1 MKRRMTNGCCKKG
14 LGKGLDAL
22 FESYREEIGAKQD
35 DSLVQEIKIN
45 DIDPNP
51 DQPRKQF
58 DEESITELADS
69 IRVHGVVQPVIVRHS
84 GSRYMLV
91 AGERRW
97 RASRAANKTT
107 IPAIVL
113 DLNEKE
119 ALEISLIE
127 NLQREDLNP
136 IEEAKGIQEMIDRLN
151 LTQEEAAERLGK
163 SRPAVANALRL
174 LQLSEM
180 IQELL
185 YENKISAG
193 HARALL
199 SVSDE
204 KKRDEIANLI
214 IKKNLSVRETEKLIQ
229 NLNSKKK
236 KPKIKQKP
244 SYILE
249 IESELEESLG
259 TRVQINPGKKK
270 GIIEIEYYSNDDLE
284 RIIEIV
290 TGK

>member
-1 MKRRMTNGCCKKG
+1 MAAVKKG

-58 DEESITELADS
+58 DEENIKELADS
-69 IRVHGVVQPVIVRHS
+69 IRVHGVVQPVIVRPS

-249 IESELEESLG
+249 IESEMEESLG